1 MTAQTASFCVATNAL
16 EADPPPKAFVAE
28 DALVAESS
36 HAGSKSRMALVGRAG
51 RAESSHAG
59 RQSRMALVGRAG
71 RARRDGAS
79 GSRNEKQGTSVSG
92 SDLSGG
98 SLLHVA
104 EACSCYIYH
113 IIYMY
118 VYRYIHIYMYI
129 FMYVYIHASQIC
141 I

>member
-1 MTAQTASFCVATNAL
+1 MFVYTYMTAQTASFCVATNAL

-36 HAGSKSRMALVGRAG
+36 HAGSK
-51 RAESSHAG
+51 
-59 RQSRMALVGRAG
+59 SRMALVGRAG

-118 VYRYIHIYMYI
+118 VYRYIHIYI
-129 FMYVYIHASQIC
+129 YVYIYVC
-141 I
+141 IYTCIANMNININTNTHRC